1 MMGGTLLPQASKALL
16 PGSAAH
22 AMAGTQAAILLEV
35 EDLSVHFP
43 VGAKGLG
50 KRAQTLRAV
59 DGVSLHVAAGETL
72 GIVGESGCGKT
83 TLGRAILRL
92 LTPTSGSIRFEG
104 QDMTRAKGAG
114 LAPMR
119 RALQAIFQDPF
130 GSLNPRMR
138 VRDIIGEPLVNRG
151 WPRARIAARVTEV
164 MGIVGLPPEYGT
176 RYPHA
181 FSGGQRQRIG
191 IARALAPSPRLIVCD
206 EAVSALD
213 VSIQAQILNLLKD
226 VQAEFG
232 VAYLFVSHNLAVVR
246 HLSHRVAVMYLGRI
260 VELSDEPRLFAAP
273 LHPYTAALI
282 AAVPEPDPTRALG
295 PPALEGDLPSPLAMP
310 SGCAFRT
317 RCPIA
322 AERCKI
328 EAPALVE
335 HAPGR
340 FARCHFPGSY
350 RPAMEQLT

>member
-1 MMGGTLLPQASKALL
+1 MNALL
-16 PGSAAH
+16 E
-22 AMAGTQAAILLEV
+22 I
-35 EDLSVHFP
+35 EDLAVHFP
-43 VGAKGLG
+43 VGTKSWGQPQ
-50 KRAQTLRAV
+50 RMLRAV

-92 LTPTSGSIRFEG
+92 SLPTHGTIRLDG
-104 QDMTRAKGAG
+104 VDLTRAQGKQ

-119 RALQAIFQDPF
+119 RAFQAIFQDPF
-130 GSLNPRMR
+130 ASLNPRMR
-138 VRDIIGEPLVNRG
+138 VQDIIAEPLVNLEWER
-151 WPRARIAARVTEV
+151 RRIASRVTEV
-164 MGIVGLPPEYGT
+164 MGIVGLPAEYAT

-232 VAYLFVSHNLAVVR
+232 VAFLFISHNLAVVR
-246 HLSHRVAVMYLGRI
+246 HLSHRVAVMYLGQV
-260 VELSDEPRLFAAP
+260 VELSDEPGLFAAP
-273 LHPYTAALI
+273 LHPYTASLI
-282 AAVPEPDPTRALG
+282 AAVPEPDPARAWG
-295 PPALEGDLPSPLAMP
+295 HAALLGDLPSPTAPP
-310 SGCAFRT
+310 SGCRFRT

-322 AERCKI
+322 VERC
-328 EAPALVE
+328 AHDVPVLTQQQ
-335 HAPGR
+335 PGR
-340 FARCHFPGSY
+340 WVRCHFPGTY
-350 RPAMEQLT
+350 QTELT

>member
-1 MMGGTLLPQASKALL
+1 MTA
-16 PGSAAH
+16 
-22 AMAGTQAAILLEV
+22 LLEV
-35 EDLSVHFP
+35 ADLEVYFP

-50 KRAQTLRAV
+50 QVQRTLRAV
-59 DGVSLHVAAGETL
+59 DGVSLHVDAGETL

-92 LTPTSGSIRFEG
+92 LAPTKGSIHFDG
-104 QDMTRAKGAG
+104 QDITRASQRE
-114 LAPMR
+114 LAPVR
-119 RALQAIFQDPF
+119 RTLQAIFQDPF
-130 GSLNPRMR
+130 GSLNPRLR
-138 VRDIIGEPLVNRG
+138 VREIVGEPLVNLG
-151 WPRARIAARVTEV
+151 WPRDRVAARVAQVLE
-164 MGIVGLPPEYGT
+164 IVGLPPEYST
-176 RYPHA
+176 RFPHA

-226 VQAEFG
+226 VQTEFG

-260 VELSDEPRLFAAP
+260 VEVSDETALFAQP

-282 AAVPEPDPTRALG
+282 SAVPEPDPTRALG
-295 PPALEGDLPSPLAMP
+295 PPALEGDLPSPLSPP
-310 SGCAFRT
+310 SGCTFRT

-322 AERCKI
+322 ADRCAS
-328 EAPALVE
+328 EAPSLAQ

-340 FARCHFPGSY
+340 WVRCHFPGHYQPES
-350 RPAMEQLT
+350 R

>member
-1 MMGGTLLPQASKALL
+1 MSVLLD
-16 PGSAAH
+16 
-22 AMAGTQAAILLEV
+22 V
-35 EDLSVHFP
+35 ESLSVHFP
-43 VGAKGLG
+43 AGAKGL
-50 KRAQTLRAV
+50 RQPARMLRAV
-59 DGVSLHVAAGETL
+59 DGVSLHVEAGETL
-72 GIVGESGCGKT
+72 GVVGESGCGKT

-92 LTPTSGSIRFEG
+92 LVPTAGTIRFDG
-104 QDMTRAKGAG
+104 LDITHAKGAE

-119 RALQAIFQDPF
+119 RAMQAIFQDPF
-130 GSLNPRMR
+130 GSLNPRLR
-138 VRDIIGEPLVNRG
+138 VRDIVGEPLVNLS
-151 WPRARIAARVTEV
+151 WPRARIEARVAEV
-164 MGIVGLPPEYGT
+164 MRIVGLAPEYAT

-191 IARALAPSPRLIVCD
+191 IARALSASPRLIVCD

-260 VELSDEPRLFAAP
+260 VELSDEPSLFAAP

-282 AAVPEPDPTRALG
+282 AAVPEPDPTRVLG
-295 PPALEGDLPSPLAMP
+295 PPALEGDLPSPLAPP
-310 SGCAFRT
+310 SGCTFRT

-322 AERCKI
+322 VERCKG
-328 EAPALVE
+328 EAPVLTE

-340 FARCHFPGSY
+340 LVRCHFPGTY
-350 RPAMEQLT
+350 RPEESRR

>member
-1 MMGGTLLPQASKALL
+1 MTALL
-16 PGSAAH
+16 VVAD
-22 AMAGTQAAILLEV
+22 LEV
-35 EDLSVHFP
+35 YFP

-50 KRAQTLRAV
+50 QVQRTLRAV
-59 DGVSLHVAAGETL
+59 DGVSLHVDAGETL

-92 LTPTSGSIRFEG
+92 LAPTKGSIHFDG
-104 QDMTRAKGAG
+104 QDITRASQRE
-114 LAPMR
+114 LAPVR
-119 RALQAIFQDPF
+119 RTLQAIFQDPF
-130 GSLNPRMR
+130 GSLNPRLR
-138 VRDIIGEPLVNRG
+138 VREIVGEPLVNLG
-151 WPRARIAARVTEV
+151 WPRERVAARVAQVLE
-164 MGIVGLPPEYGT
+164 IVGLPPEYST

-226 VQAEFG
+226 VQTEFG

-260 VELSDEPRLFAAP
+260 VEVSDETALFAQP

-282 AAVPEPDPTRALG
+282 SAVPEPDPTRALG
-295 PPALEGDLPSPLAMP
+295 PPALEGDLPSPLSPP
-310 SGCAFRT
+310 SGCTFRT

-322 AERCKI
+322 ADRCAS
-328 EAPALVE
+328 EAPSLAQ

-340 FARCHFPGSY
+340 WVRCHFPGHYQPES
-350 RPAMEQLT
+350 R

>member
-1 MMGGTLLPQASKALL
+1 MTGHDATPAAAREPQRE
-16 PGSAAH
+16 
-22 AMAGTQAAILLEV
+22 AMLEV
-35 EDLSVHFP
+35 QDLAVHFP
-43 VGAKGLG
+43 VGAARWRKA
-50 KRAQTLRAV
+50 KPVLRAV
-59 DGVSLHVAAGETL
+59 DGVSLTVQAGETL

-92 LTPTSGSIRFEG
+92 LTPTAGIIRFEG
-104 QDMTRAKGAG
+104 KDITRASGAE
-114 LAPMR
+114 LIPMR

-130 GSLNPRMR
+130 GSLNPRLR
-138 VRDIIGEPLVNRG
+138 VRDIVAEPLVNMG
-151 WPRARIAARVTEV
+151 WPRVRIEARVAEV
-164 MGIVGLPPEYGT
+164 MRIVGLPLEYAA

-226 VQAEFG
+226 VQTEFG

-260 VELSDEPRLFAAP
+260 VELSDEASLFAAP

-282 AAVPEPDPTRALG
+282 AAVPQPDPTRALA
-295 PPALEGDLPSPLAMP
+295 PPALEGDLPSPMAPP
-310 SGCAFRT
+310 SGCSFRT

-322 AERCKI
+322 QARCAVD
-328 EAPALVE
+328 APPLAQY
-335 HAPGR
+335 APGR
-340 FARCHFPGSY
+340 FARCHFPGAY
-350 RPAMEQLT
+350 RPA

>member
-1 MMGGTLLPQASKALL
+1 MSALL
-16 PGSAAH
+16 QVAD
-22 AMAGTQAAILLEV
+22 LE
-35 EDLSVHFP
+35 VHFP
-43 VGAKGLG
+43 VASKGLG
-50 KRAQTLRAV
+50 QGQRTLRAV
-59 DGVSLHVAAGETL
+59 DGVSLQVAAGETV

-92 LTPTSGSIRFEG
+92 LVPSAGSIHFDG
-104 QDMTRAKGAG
+104 QDITRASQRE
-114 LAPMR
+114 LAPVR

-130 GSLNPRMR
+130 GSLNPRLR
-138 VRDIIGEPLVNRG
+138 VRDIVGEPLVNLG
-151 WPRARIAARVTEV
+151 WPRERVAARVNEV
-164 MGIVGLPPEYGT
+164 LDIVGLPPEYST

-226 VQAEFG
+226 VQTEFG

-260 VELSDEPRLFAAP
+260 VEVSDEPALFARP

-282 AAVPEPDPTRALG
+282 SVVPEPDPTRVLG
-295 PPALEGDLPSPLAMP
+295 PPVLEGDLPSPLEPP
-310 SGCAFRT
+310 SGCTFRT

-322 AERCKI
+322 SARCAN
-328 EAPALVE
+328 EAPALAQ

-340 FARCHFPGSY
+340 WVRCHFPGHYQTES
-350 RPAMEQLT
+350 R

>member
-1 MMGGTLLPQASKALL
+1 MSPQHEGTLMPA
-16 PGSAAH
+16 
-22 AMAGTQAAILLEV
+22 LLEV
-35 EDLSVHFP
+35 ADLEVHFA

-50 KRAQTLRAV
+50 QPRGMLRAV
-59 DGVSLHVAAGETL
+59 DGVSLRVAAGETL

-92 LTPTSGSIRFEG
+92 LTPTAGSIHFDG
-104 QDMTRAKGAG
+104 QDITRANQRE
-114 LAPMR
+114 LAPVRKAM
-119 RALQAIFQDPF
+119 QAIFQDPF
-130 GSLNPRMR
+130 GSLNPRLR
-138 VRDIIGEPLVNRG
+138 VRDIVGEPLVNLG
-151 WPRARIAARVTEV
+151 WPRERVAARVKEV
-164 MGIVGLPPEYGT
+164 LDIVGLPPEYST

-213 VSIQAQILNLLKD
+213 VSIQAQVLNLLKD
-226 VQAEFG
+226 VQAQYG

-260 VELSDEPRLFAAP
+260 VEVSDEPALFAHP

-282 AAVPEPDPTRALG
+282 AAVPEPDPTLALG
-295 PPALEGDLPSPLAMP
+295 PPVLEGDLPSPLSPP
-310 SGCAFRT
+310 SGCTFRT

-322 AERCKI
+322 TNRCAG
-328 EAPALVE
+328 EAPSLAQ

-340 FARCHFPGSY
+340 WVRCHFPGHYQVPS
-350 RPAMEQLT
+350 RPETP